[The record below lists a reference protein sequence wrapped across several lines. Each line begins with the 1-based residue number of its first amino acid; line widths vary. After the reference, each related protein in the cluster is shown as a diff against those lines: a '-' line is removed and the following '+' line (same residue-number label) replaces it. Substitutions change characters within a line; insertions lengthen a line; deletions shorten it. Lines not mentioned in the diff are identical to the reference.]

1 MAGYS
6 DLSNEVVMRTKGGKS
21 KNLGESLLSN
31 ILHFVNF
38 ITERE
43 NIFLKKPLSANE
55 CIREI
60 SNQKTWFCLNIHMYM
75 ISIIQVTRLS
85 LLLVIMA
92 SPT

>member
-21 KNLGESLLSN
+21 KNLRESLLSN
-31 ILHFVNF
+31 IYF